1 MGLFGDT
8 KAELER
14 RLKAEKH
21 KSKALGGMVKELKR
35 DLEKERLLRE
45 TGSCDDDQGKLLSWS
60 EVRNWCRSDIGYRPA
75 EGKELADWFYILKER
90 IKKLEEGNKC

>member
-1 MGLFGDT
+1 MGLFRDT

-14 RLKAEKH
+14 NLKAEKH
-21 KSKALGGMVKELKR
+21 KSKALEAMVKGLRR

-45 TGSCDDDQGKLLSWS
+45 TGSSCDDQGKLLSWS
-60 EVRNWCRSDIGYRPA
+60 EVRGWSRNDVGARPF
-75 EGKELADWFYILKER
+75 EGKEFADWCYILKER